1 MSQTILQ
8 FKEVVKEIL
17 DLEEKKKLIR
27 SNFEKSTNELS
38 ECFHWIMEAE
48 LDNRKHTCLTVDTC
62 PELYAKELE
71 SMGFIVEEQRNVFN
85 TLCGYDIK
93 WDNLMEVL

>member
-1 MSQTILQ
+1 MSYTMLQ
-8 FKEVVKEIL
+8 FKEVAKNIS
-17 DLEEKKKLIR
+17 DLEEKKKLMR
-27 SNFEKSTNELS
+27 SNFEELS

-48 LDNRKHTCLTVDTC
+48 LDGRKHTCLTVDTC

-71 SMGFIVEEQRNVFN
+71 NMGFGVKEQRNVFD

-93 WDNLMEVL
+93 

>member
-1 MSQTILQ
+1 MSLTMLQ
-8 FKEVVKEIL
+8 FKEAAKKIS
-17 DLEEKKKLIR
+17 DLEEKKKIIR
-27 SNFEKSTNELS
+27 SNFEESMSELS

-48 LDNRKHTCLTVDTC
+48 LDNRKHTCLTVETC

-71 SMGFIVEEQRNVFN
+71 NMGFIVEEQRNVFD

-93 WDNLMEVL
+93 WQ

>member
-1 MSQTILQ
+1 MSLTMLQ
-8 FKEVVKEIL
+8 FKEVAKDIL

-27 SNFEKSTNELS
+27 SNFEESTCELS
-38 ECFHWIMEAE
+38 KCFHWIMEAE
-48 LDNRKHTCLTVDTC
+48 LDGRNDTC

-71 SMGFIVEEQRNVFN
+71 NMGFVIEEQRNVFD

-93 WDNLMEVL
+93 WR

>member
-1 MSQTILQ
+1 MSLTMLQ
-8 FKEVVKEIL
+8 FKEATQNIL
-17 DLEEKKKLIR
+17 DLEEKKKMIR
-27 SNFEKSTNELS
+27 SNFEESTNELS

-48 LDNRKHTCLTVDTC
+48 LDGRKHTCLTVDIC

-71 SMGFIVEEQRNVFN
+71 NMGFVVEEQRNVFD

-93 WDNLMEVL
+93 WQ

>member
-1 MSQTILQ
+1 MSKTILQ
-8 FKEVVKEIL
+8 FKKVVKEIL

-38 ECFHWIMEAE
+38 ECFHWIIEAE

-62 PELYAKELE
+62 PELYSKEL
-71 SMGFIVEEQRNVFN
+71 
-85 TLCGYDIK
+85 
-93 WDNLMEVL
+93 

>member
-1 MSQTILQ
+1 MVMSYTMLQ
-8 FKEVVKEIL
+8 FKEVAKSIL
-17 DLEEKKKLIR
+17 DLEEKKKLMR
-27 SNFEKSTNELS
+27 SNFEESTSELS

-48 LDNRKHTCLTVDTC
+48 LDGRKHTCLTIYTC

-71 SMGFIVEEQRNVFN
+71 GMGFVVEEQRNVFD

-93 WDNLMEVL
+93 LQ

>member
-1 MSQTILQ
+1 MSLTMLQ
-8 FKEVVKEIL
+8 FKEAAKKIS
-17 DLEEKKKLIR
+17 DLEEKKKIIR
-27 SNFEKSTNELS
+27 FNFEESMSELS

-48 LDNRKHTCLTVDTC
+48 LDNRKHTCLTVETC

-71 SMGFIVEEQRNVFN
+71 NMGFIVEEQRNVFD

-93 WDNLMEVL
+93 WQ